1 MFQDDLSIGKRGEKL
16 VAAALLKRGHTI
28 TDVSDDAAYQRKDID
43 MMLCKNGLA
52 VSLEVKNDIKS
63 NTTGNVFIET
73 YNQNNVSRNG
83 DGWFCYCEA
92 DYLCFVQEFWQ
103 EAHIVSRDE
112 LIKAIWSGKYR
123 KVSSPFSDGYIVP
136 IGELKKMDTYHNIK
150 LGE

>member
-1 MFQDDLSIGKRGEKL
+1 MFQNDLAVGKRGEKA
-16 VAAALLKRGHTI
+16 VAAALEKRGHII
-28 TDVSDDAAYQRKDID
+28 TDVSDDVEYRLKDID
-43 MMLCKNGLA
+43 MMLCKNDVV

-83 DGWFCYCEA
+83 QGWFCYCEA

-112 LIKAIWSGKYR
+112 LVKAIWSGKYR

-136 IGELKKMDTYHNIK
+136 VGALKQMNTYHCLK